1 MLSGKRAKYRPN
13 CNSKLFSGHQ
23 SIITKTRKLT
33 QLTEKLNFPMT
44 IFRNSKKMLT
54 LNAIDLLSNSGEN
67 YPIVPDATCF
77 KNNYDVQPECSSV

>member
-44 IFRNSKKMLT
+44 IF
-54 LNAIDLLSNSGEN
+54 LNQKR
-67 YPIVPDATCF
+67 C
-77 KNNYDVQPECSSV
+77 